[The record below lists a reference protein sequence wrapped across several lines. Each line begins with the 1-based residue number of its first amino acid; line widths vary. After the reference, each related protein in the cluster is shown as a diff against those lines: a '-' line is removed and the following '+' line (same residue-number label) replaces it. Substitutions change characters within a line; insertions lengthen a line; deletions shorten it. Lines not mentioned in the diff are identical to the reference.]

1 MKTGGRQPSV
11 FNVTEKRIH
20 MISIEIEHIKSF
32 MAGFLTGDVCDQ
44 FMLCEGRLSMGTM
57 YEFDG
62 KMLKDFYDTDE
73 WEILKEYPYI
83 PWKMEKQRIFSLIKG
98 KKTPLSFQF
107 VLMLNPKRMEAFLLK
122 YNISDRPQ
130 QIGGLFLNIYFDRKY
145 LKCTTGVSRNT
156 FVPDKT
162 LETAWDEEM
171 TLFLKGR

>member
-1 MKTGGRQPSV
+1 V
-11 FNVTEKRIH
+11 
-20 MISIEIEHIKSF
+20 
-32 MAGFLTGDVCDQ
+32 
-44 FMLCEGRLSMGTM
+44 

-62 KMLKDFYDTDE
+62 KMMKDFYDTDE

-83 PWKMEKQRIFSLIKG
+83 PWKMEKQRIFALIKG

-107 VLMLNPKRMEAFLLK
+107 VLMLTPKRMEAFLLK

-130 QIGGLFLNIYFDRKY
+130 EIGGLFLNIYFDREH

-171 TLFLKGR
+171 TIFLKGR